1 MVRFSNTGILR
12 HAAAL
17 GLLALTLLASGV
29 AAAQEV
35 VVVIERV
42 TVSGNQ
48 RIEPETIASYLT
60 VKLGDPFD
68 SQKLDD
74 SLKALFATGLFA
86 DVRLVQQASTLSI
99 VVVENPIINRIVF
112 EGNRKLDDDELRD
125 EVQLKPRIVYTRA
138 KVRAD
143 VQRILE
149 LYRRSGRFA
158 AVVEPKIIQLPQN
171 RVNLVFEINEGPKTK
186 VGRIRFLG
194 NERYKDGRLRDEI
207 ATREAR
213 WWRLFTSDDTYDPDR
228 LAFDRE
234 QLRQF
239 YLQNGYADF
248 RIISAVAELTPD
260 REQFF
265 ITFTLEEGETYDFG
279 TVDLES
285 DIRDIDPVIFRNFL
299 LMREGQRYNA
309 KLIEDTIEVLTNAA
323 GLLGYAFLDIRPR
336 VRRNRAERTINITF
350 RVFEAPRTYIE
361 RIDIHG
367 NVRTLDRVIRR
378 EFRLVEGDAFN
389 SSRLNRSEQRINALG
404 FFREVEIEQIPG
416 TRPDRV
422 ILDVAVQEQAT
433 GELSIGAGFSSV
445 DNFIIDVSIRE
456 RNLLGKGQDLRLG
469 VTFSSR
475 RQQVDLGFTEP
486 YFLNRQIAAGFDLFL
501 REIDSITESSF
512 RQRSF
517 GGALR
522 AGLPLTEYLALG
534 LRYTI
539 RRDDIQIPAG
549 IPVSRFILDS
559 LGKTTTSLVGYSL
572 IYDTLDN
579 RLRPTRGL
587 RGVFSQDFAGVGGDI
602 RYLRSRLDVDRY
614 FRLWRGFVL
623 RLGVEG
629 GSILGL
635 GQDIRINDNFFLG
648 TPRIRGF
655 EVAGLGPRDVVNND
669 SLGGN
674 VYYVG
679 TAEVKL
685 PIGSAARE
693 LGIEASIFA
702 DVGSLWDLDLDEEF
716 SDLGDPII
724 VNSSAPRLSL
734 GVGFS
739 WDSPFGPFRIDLS
752 RTLIKEPFD
761 QTEFLQFNVGTVF

>member
-1 MVRFSNTGILR
+1 MVRFSNSGVLR
-12 HAAAL
+12 RAAAL
-17 GLLALTLLASGV
+17 GLLALTLLASVG
-29 AAAQEV
+29 ALAQDV

-86 DVRLVQQASTLSI
+86 DVRLVQQGSTLSI

-265 ITFTLEEGETYDFG
+265 ITFTLEEGETYNFG
-279 TVDLES
+279 TVELES

-299 LMREGQRYNA
+299 LMKEGQRYNA

-350 RVFEAPRTYIE
+350 RVLEAPRTYIE

-404 FFREVEIEQIPG
+404 FFREVEVEQIPG
-416 TRPDRV
+416 TQPDRV

-475 RQQVDLGFTEP
+475 RQQIDLGFTEP

-629 GSILGL
+629 GAIFGL

-674 VYYVG
+674 VFYVG

-716 SDLGDPII
+716 SDMGDPIL
-724 VNSSAPRLSL
+724 VNSSAPRLSV

-752 RTLIKEPFD
+752 RTVIKEPFD

>member
-1 MVRFSNTGILR
+1 MVRFLNTGVFR
-12 HAAAL
+12 HAAAF
-17 GLLALTLLASGV
+17 GLLALTLLASIG
-29 AAAQEV
+29 ALAQD
-35 VVVIERV
+35 VVVIQRV

-86 DVRLVQQASTLSI
+86 DVRLVQQGSTLSI

-112 EGNRKLDDDELRD
+112 EGNRKLDNDELRD

-265 ITFTLEEGETYDFG
+265 ITFTLEEGETYNFG
-279 TVDLES
+279 TVELES

-299 LMREGQRYNA
+299 LMKEGQRYNA

-336 VRRNRAERTINITF
+336 VRRDRAERTINITF
-350 RVFEAPRTYIE
+350 RILEAPRTYIE

-367 NVRTLDRVIRR
+367 NVRTLDRIIRR

-416 TRPDRV
+416 TQPDRV

-475 RQQVDLGFTEP
+475 RQQIDLGFTEP

-534 LRYTI
+534 LRYTL

-629 GSILGL
+629 GAIFGL

-674 VYYVG
+674 VFYVG

-716 SDLGDPII
+716 SDMGDPII
-724 VNSSAPRLSL
+724 VNPASPRLSV

-752 RTLIKEPFD
+752 RTVIKEPFD

>member
-1 MVRFSNTGILR
+1 MVRFSNTGVLR
-12 HAAAL
+12 HAAAF
-17 GLLALTLLASGV
+17 GLLALTLLASIG
-29 AAAQEV
+29 ALAQD
-35 VVVIERV
+35 VVVIQRV

-86 DVRLVQQASTLSI
+86 DVRLVQQGSTLSI

-112 EGNRKLDDDELRD
+112 EGNRKLDNDELRD

-265 ITFTLEEGETYDFG
+265 ITFTLEEGETYNFG
-279 TVDLES
+279 TVELES

-299 LMREGQRYNA
+299 LMKEGQRYNA

-336 VRRNRAERTINITF
+336 VRRDRAERTINITF
-350 RVFEAPRTYIE
+350 RILEAPRTYIE

-367 NVRTLDRVIRR
+367 NVRTLDRIIRR

-416 TRPDRV
+416 TQPDRV

-475 RQQVDLGFTEP
+475 RQQIDLGFTEP

-534 LRYTI
+534 LRYTL

-629 GSILGL
+629 GAIFGL

-674 VYYVG
+674 VFYVG

-716 SDLGDPII
+716 SDMGDPII
-724 VNSSAPRLSL
+724 VNPASPRLSV

-752 RTLIKEPFD
+752 RTVIKEPFD

>member
-1 MVRFSNTGILR
+1 M
-12 HAAAL
+12 
-17 GLLALTLLASGV
+17 
-29 AAAQEV
+29 
-35 VVVIERV
+35 
-42 TVSGNQ
+42 
-48 RIEPETIASYLT
+48 
-60 VKLGDPFD
+60 
-68 SQKLDD
+68 
-74 SLKALFATGLFA
+74 
-86 DVRLVQQASTLSI
+86 RLVQQGSTLSI

-112 EGNRKLDDDELRD
+112 EGNRKLDNDELRD

-265 ITFTLEEGETYDFG
+265 ITFTLEEGETYNFG
-279 TVDLES
+279 TVELES

-299 LMREGQRYNA
+299 LMKEGQRYNA

-336 VRRNRAERTINITF
+336 VRRDRAERTINITF
-350 RVFEAPRTYIE
+350 RILEAPRTYIE

-367 NVRTLDRVIRR
+367 NVRTLDRIIRR

-416 TRPDRV
+416 TQPDRV

-475 RQQVDLGFTEP
+475 RQQIDLGFTEP

-534 LRYTI
+534 LRYTL

-629 GSILGL
+629 GAIFGL

-674 VYYVG
+674 VFYVG

-716 SDLGDPII
+716 SDMGDPII
-724 VNSSAPRLSL
+724 VNPASPRLSV

-752 RTLIKEPFD
+752 RTVIKEPFD

>member
-1 MVRFSNTGILR
+1 M
-12 HAAAL
+12 
-17 GLLALTLLASGV
+17 LALTLLASIG
-29 AAAQEV
+29 ALAQD
-35 VVVIERV
+35 VVVIQRV

-86 DVRLVQQASTLSI
+86 DVRLVQQGSTLSI

-112 EGNRKLDDDELRD
+112 EGNRKLDNDELRD

-265 ITFTLEEGETYDFG
+265 ITFTLEEGETYNFG
-279 TVDLES
+279 TVELES

-299 LMREGQRYNA
+299 LMKEGQRYNA

-336 VRRNRAERTINITF
+336 VRRDRAERTINITF
-350 RVFEAPRTYIE
+350 RILEAPRTYIE

-367 NVRTLDRVIRR
+367 NVRTLDRIIRR

-416 TRPDRV
+416 TQPDRV

-475 RQQVDLGFTEP
+475 RQQIDLGFTEP

-534 LRYTI
+534 LRYTL

-629 GSILGL
+629 GAIFGL

-674 VYYVG
+674 VFYVG

-716 SDLGDPII
+716 SDMGDPII
-724 VNSSAPRLSL
+724 VNPASPRLSV

-752 RTLIKEPFD
+752 RTVIKEPFD